1 MKECDQHKVF
11 HVVNTSCAS
20 CPLLHF
26 SDIDGPQL
34 FISELCLCVCVCV
47 CVCLCVCVCCWR
59 LNPGPHVLS
68 IYSTAKLLPQPLY
81 NLEAIIKF
89 FEIMS

>member
-1 MKECDQHKVF
+1 MFMKECDQHKVF

-47 CVCLCVCVCCWR
+47 CVCVSVCVCVLLETEPRTSC
-59 LNPGPHVLS
+59 
-68 IYSTAKLLPQPLY
+68 AKHIFYRQAAPPAPL
-81 NLEAIIKF
+81 
-89 FEIMS
+89 